1 MKITLSVNVL
11 SLYSATEEKIWVMD
25 AKLKD
30 EQGSLELKGKGFEP
44 GNIVCISLIKC
55 CVVDC
60 NGPFYSI

>member
-11 SLYSATEEKIWVMD
+11 SLYSASEGKYGSWMPS
-25 AKLKD
+25 
-30 EQGSLELKGKGFEP
+30 GSLELKRKGFEP

-55 CVVDC
+55 YVVDC